1 MANPILVAASRG
13 PLVESWHRGAL
24 ALCDAAGAV
33 RASLG
38 DIERPIYP
46 RSALKPIQALP
57 LIESGAADGF
67 GLGAAEIAL
76 ACGSHSGTPRHTEA
90 VTAWLARLGCTE
102 QDLAC
107 GPHEP
112 LDAAAAQAL
121 HARGQIPGRRHN
133 NCSGKHAGFLTTAR
147 HLGLP
152 LAGYTDLDHPIQRR
166 VRATLADL
174 AGCAPD
180 RLVAGIDGCS
190 APNFALPLRALA
202 RAAASLA
209 DPSALAPALQAAAR
223 RVIGAMRAH
232 PDLVAGPGR
241 FCTRVIA
248 RAAGGAVVKAG
259 AEGVFLAVLP
269 AQRLG
274 AALKIDD
281 GAGRA
286 AQVAMAHLLA
296 ARGALDRRDPEVA
309 ALLRPCLRNWRG
321 DRIGELRPGADWPAE
336 LMP

>member
-1 MANPILVAASRG
+1 MANPILVEASRG
-13 PLVESWHRGAL
+13 PLPESWHRGAL

-33 RASLG
+33 HTSLG

-57 LIESGAADGF
+57 LVESGAADAL
-67 GLGAAEIAL
+67 GLSAAEIAL
-76 ACGSHSGTPRHTEA
+76 ACGSHSGMPRHTEA
-90 VTAWLARLGCTE
+90 VMAWLARLGCTE

-112 LDAAAAQAL
+112 LDATAAQTL
-121 HARGQIPGRRHN
+121 HARGQMPGRRHN
-133 NCSGKHAGFLTTAR
+133 NCSGKHAGFLATAR

-152 LAGYTDLDHPIQRR
+152 LAGYTDPDHPVQRR
-166 VRATLADL
+166 VRETLADL
-174 AGCAPD
+174 AGCDPD
-180 RLVAGIDGCS
+180 RLVTGIDGCS

-202 RAAASLA
+202 HAAARLA
-209 DPSALAPALQAAAR
+209 DPARLGPARQAAAR
-223 RVIGAMRAH
+223 RVIAAMRAY
-232 PDLVAGPGR
+232 PDMVAGPGR

-248 RAAGGAVVKAG
+248 RAASGAVIKAG

-269 AQRLG
+269 AQGLG

-296 ARGALDRRDPEVA
+296 GLGALDRRDPDMAV
-309 ALLRPCLRNWRG
+309 LLHPPVRNWRG
-321 DRIGELRPGADWPAE
+321 EVVGALRPGTGWPANIA
-336 LMP
+336 P